1 LQLGDYAFGHPSR
14 ITARTYVGSRGVV
27 NIERETDM
35 SGRIHSKGVAILAH
49 YLGGKYAQERPLSLN
64 ASLTFEQTYT
74 EVEGDSAS
82 ATELY
87 ALISELADV
96 PIEQGIAVTGS
107 INQKGEI
114 QPIGGVNEKIE
125 GYFAVCKTQG
135 FNGMQG
141 VMIPAQNTVN
151 LMLSEEVVQA
161 VRSGDFQIWAVRTVD
176 EGLEVLTGVPSGE
189 ASPAGKYPEGTT
201 NYRVSRRLT
210 ELSDRLRRFTPV
222 PRGGDGKDEDKAD
235 KGKEK

>member
-1 LQLGDYAFGHPSR
+1 
-14 ITARTYVGSRGVV
+14 
-27 NIERETDM
+27 
-35 SGRIHSKGVAILAH
+35 
-49 YLGGKYAQERPLSLN
+49 
-64 ASLTFEQTYT
+64 
-74 EVEGDSAS
+74 
-82 ATELY
+82 
-87 ALISELADV
+87 
-96 PIEQGIAVTGS
+96 
-107 INQKGEI
+107 
-114 QPIGGVNEKIE
+114 
-125 GYFAVCKTQG
+125 
-135 FNGMQG
+135 
-141 VMIPAQNTVN
+141 PAQNTVN

-189 ASPAGKYPEGTT
+189 PSPSGKYPEGTT